1 MKKWIPLLLVL
12 VVLACFT
19 GCSDAG
25 DSSANASTGSGLNS
39 ENSAA
44 PIETVHIT
52 YGGEQSGEPQTL
64 EGVIS
69 TITQDSLLIRT
80 ADGTVYQLQLSSL
93 TVDSEAASIRT
104 GQRAEISYHGTLPV
118 QTAPGIPSTEVRA
131 RELLRTMG
139 LEEKVGQLFFV
150 RCPADNPLPDIAAYH
165 PGGYILFANFFENR
179 TKDEAYHQLKACQ
192 DASRI
197 PLLTGV
203 DEEGG
208 TVNRVNKFRQYRAV
222 PFWSPQDL
230 FKEGGLSLIASDC
243 EYKAQ
248 LLRAVG
254 VNINFAPVCDVST
267 NAADY
272 MFKRSFG
279 QNAVKTS
286 KYVET
291 VVSATQENGVGCVL
305 KHFPGYGSNGDTHT
319 GIVHDSRSL
328 ESFRQS
334 DFLPFEA
341 GIRAGAGAIL
351 VSHNIVECL
360 DANVPASLSPAVH
373 KLLRENFAF
382 TGVILTDDLSMK
394 AITAYTDGASAA
406 VKAIQAGNDM
416 LLCTDYANQITAVL
430 AAVQSGD
437 LSLFRIEESVMRIL
451 LWKLELGII

>member
-1 MKKWIPLLLVL
+1 MR
-12 VVLACFT
+12 
-19 GCSDAG
+19 
-25 DSSANASTGSGLNS
+25 GSLSKRFNRFSLNS

-69 TITQDSLLIRT
+69 TITQDSLLVRT
-80 ADGTVYQLQLSSL
+80 ADGAVYQLQLSSL

-118 QTAPGIPSTEVRA
+118 QTASGIPSTEVRA

-139 LEEKVGQLFFV
+139 LEEKVGQMFFV

-208 TVNRVNKFRQYRAV
+208 TVNRVSKFRQYRAV

-230 FKEGGLSLIASDC
+230 FKEGGLSSASDC
-243 EYKAQ
+243 EDKAQ

-272 MFKRSFG
+272 MFKRSIG

-360 DANVPASLSPAVH
+360 DADVPASLSPAVH

-394 AITAYTDGASAA
+394 AITAYRTALAPRQNHSGRQRHAA
-406 VKAIQAGNDM
+406 
-416 LLCTDYANQITAVL
+416 LHRLCQSDPGCL
-430 AAVQSGD
+430 AAVQRR
-437 LSLFRIEESVMRIL
+437 LVHCRIEESVMRIL